1 VIQQGG
7 EQRVL
12 TVSSGG
18 TIAFTAQQLLAAP
31 ALSAIAL
38 NLQLADEAV
47 RVIDA
52 HR

>member
-1 VIQQGG
+1 M
-7 EQRVL
+7 L

-18 TIAFTAQQLLAAP
+18 TIAFTAPQVLAAR
-31 ALSAIAL
+31 ASSAIAL

>member
-12 TVSSGG
+12 TV
-18 TIAFTAQQLLAAP
+18 
-31 ALSAIAL
+31 SAIAL